1 MAENPAETPVVG
13 VPTYCSQPPRTAPVL
28 PPGASP
34 DRERAILVGGAK
46 WVNGTVLHYCFL
58 NEPGAALD
66 ATQLD
71 EIRRAFQ
78 EWKDVGIGL
87 EFREVTRLS
96 EAEVRI
102 SLRRGD
108 GSWSYVGRDVLGIPP
123 PQPTMRFGWSL
134 TDTPHG
140 KATARHEIGHTLGFA
155 HEHQNPFAG
164 IEWDEEK
171 VYRSLGGPPNNWSR
185 EKTFHNIL
193 RKLSTDEVEG
203 STWDPLS
210 VMEYPFPAGLI
221 IRPEQYRNGI
231 PDPVRISEQDKTY
244 ARRWYPVIDAKPP
257 ELHPLQSVELGL
269 ASGEQADFT
278 IEPAETRTYEMG
290 TFGSS
295 DFVMVL
301 FEDIDGEL
309 RYYTGTDDSATN
321 GNGRLKA
328 KLFQGRHYVLRAR
341 LYSIWG
347 PGKAALMC
355 W

>member
-1 MAENPAETPVVG
+1 MAENPAETSVVG

-34 DRERAILVGGAK
+34 DRARAILVGGAK

-193 RKLSTDEVEG
+193 RKLSTNEVEG

-221 IRPEQYRNGI
+221 IRPEQYRTGI

-244 ARRWYPVIDAKPP
+244 VRRWYPVIDAKPP

-269 ASGEQADFT
+269 TSGEQADFT

-295 DFVMVL
+295 DFVMAL

-309 RYYTGTDDSATN
+309 RYHTGTDDSGTN

-341 LYSIWG
+341 LYSTWG